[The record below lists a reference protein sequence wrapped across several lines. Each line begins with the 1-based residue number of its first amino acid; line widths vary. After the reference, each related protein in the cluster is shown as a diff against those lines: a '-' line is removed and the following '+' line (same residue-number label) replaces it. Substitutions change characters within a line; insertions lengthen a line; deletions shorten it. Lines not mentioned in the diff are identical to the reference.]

1 MWAQVSNN
9 EVVRVLAH
17 PSNIESDGVT
27 HPKSIFTK
35 WSAADLKA
43 VGIYPYS
50 SNLIDTRYHYSGELS
65 YDVGGDSVTGTY
77 TTIDKDI
84 ADLKTTM
91 INNLRSAAASIL
103 ARDDWM
109 SIRESEGGTA
119 MDSDIKTY
127 RAAIRT
133 ESGTKETEI
142 NALADLDAVKSYE
155 ATSYTEVRKVAEYDA
170 DGKFTGYG
178 SETESNTRHINM
190 STYYEAVDPSAE
202 ADPSFVSLTKD

>member
-35 WSAADLKA
+35 WSATDLKS

-50 SNLIDTRYHYSGELS
+50 SNLIDTRYHYAGEVS
-65 YDVGGDSVTGTY
+65 YVVDTDSVTGTY
-77 TTIDKDI
+77 ATTDKDI
-84 ADLKTTM
+84 ADLKKTM
-91 INNLRSAAASIL
+91 ISNSRSTAALIL

-119 MDSDIKTY
+119 MASNLKSY
-127 RAAIRT
+127 RADVRT

-142 NALADLDAVKSYE
+142 NALADMDAVKAYE
-155 ATSYTEVRKVAEYDA
+155 ATPYTQVSKVWDNDSNDWGSYTVSSTVYM
-170 DGKFTGYG
+170 
-178 SETESNTRHINM
+178 NM
-190 STYYEAVDPSAE
+190 SVHYEAVDPNAE
-202 ADPSFVSLTKD
+202 VDPSSVSLTKD

>member
-35 WSAADLKA
+35 WSAANLKA

-50 SNLIDTRYHYSGELS
+50 ANSVDLRYHYAGEVS

-91 INNLRSAAASIL
+91 INNSRSTAASIL

-142 NALADLDAVKSYE
+142 NALADLDAVKAYE